1 METNKTK
8 NTDLF
13 LIDPRNI
20 VVVDGFNVRRDFD
33 LDELKEQ
40 IKAKGVLNPL
50 TVIAFKDDEGN
61 EKYKL
66 VDGERRYRATML
78 AISEGA
84 DIPYVRAMKARKD
97 ASTEELYIQQMMRN
111 EGKKFTEYECAI
123 MFRRFKEEFGYSQV
137 EIADKFKKS
146 PAFISKC
153 LSLLDLPPY
162 IQERIMKGEL
172 SVKAAKEIAANYGS
186 EKEQVKAAKSAVDNA
201 KENGR
206 VTATNKEVLNSLKDS
221 KEAKAIAEALRKVWA
236 YLDGEV
242 IVDVDKLARLLDK
255 TESLSQAMREYKKGG
270 IKMKLRKE
278 KKQIPADF
286 RKQMYE
292 NYKANM
298 TLYGKPILPY
308 KQWLKDVF
316 DTKLPCCGK

>member
-172 SVKAAKEIAANYGS
+172 SVKAA
-186 EKEQVKAAKSAVDNA
+186 VDNA

-270 IKMKLRKE
+270 IK
-278 KKQIPADF
+278 
-286 RKQMYE
+286 
-292 NYKANM
+292 
-298 TLYGKPILPY
+298 
-308 KQWLKDVF
+308 
-316 DTKLPCCGK
+316 